1 MKKSWLLPAAA
12 VAGGV
17 IGLPLRRA
25 YLARG
30 FDGVTG
36 LPVEGSRYGLLL
48 YGLTAVVLAVLLV
61 LSRGKHRSFDKQ
73 FSSAFYARKP
83 FWFVVAAAG
92 GVLLFA
98 SGLLGLMDYFRP
110 EAAAWGAYGAEY
122 VRRSARVLRVLLGVL
137 SLLAGVGVYFTALNT
152 RKKGEYRS
160 GWITLP
166 GFVCCAW
173 VMSGYQD
180 WAKDPVMGHYLFP
193 LLAVLLAM
201 IACYLIPA
209 FAFGKGRVTAALF
222 FASSAAAVSIML
234 LGDGEALY
242 LVSLRVG
249 LSLWLLAMAGCLAE
263 NAARPAPPAVLPEGC
278 TPADCASCPGC
289 PPPADEKNEPDNA

>member
-1 MKKSWLLPAAA
+1 MKKSWFLPLAA
-12 VAGGV
+12 VIGGL

-25 YLARG
+25 YLTWS
-30 FDGVTG
+30 FDGITG
-36 LPVEGSRYGLLL
+36 LPAGQSRYGLLL
-48 YGLTAVVLAVLLV
+48 YGLTAVVLVLLLV
-61 LSRGKHRSFDKQ
+61 LSRGKHRAFDRQ

-98 SGLLGLMDYFRP
+98 AGLLNLMDYFRP
-110 EAAAWGAYGAEY
+110 DAAAAYGAEY
-122 VRRSARVLRVLLGVL
+122 VRRSVRVLRVLLGVL
-137 SLLAGVGVYFTALNT
+137 SLLTGVGVYFTALNA

-166 GFVCCAW
+166 GFLCCVW
-173 VMSGYQD
+173 VMSCYQD
-180 WAKDPVMGHYLFP
+180 WAKDPVLLHYVFP
-193 LLAVLLAM
+193 LLGILLAM
-201 IACYLIPA
+201 IACYLIAA
-209 FAFGKGRVTAALF
+209 FAFGPGKVWATLF
-222 FASSAAAVSIML
+222 FASAAAAVGIML

-249 LSLWLLAMAGCLAE
+249 LVLWLLAMTGCLAE

-278 TPADCASCPGC
+278 TPADCATCPGC
-289 PPPADEKNEPDNA
+289 PPPPEQKEETDNA